1 MTGNGTT
8 FVQQISSDFVNSLE
22 TFSVR
27 KNFVPGAVLY
37 LDGERADQLFLISSG
52 QIKLTKNTNDG
63 KELTL
68 QVFGAGELVG
78 VSGLFEQELTYT
90 STGTMLM
97 EGEIWIIPRQALE
110 KMLIKNGQFC
120 VDFLRWMG
128 LMNRR
133 MQSKFRDLL
142 LNGKIGALYSTLI
155 RMSNTYGKP
164 HPKGILIDLSL
175 TNRDLAQFIGLTRE
189 SVNRMLSDLKKQDT
203 IDLLPQGHILIKDLT
218 YLKEAIYCDDCPPDI
233 CQM

>member
-1 MTGNGTT
+1 MNGNSAT
-8 FVQQISSDFVNSLE
+8 FAEQITPDFVKSLE
-22 TFSVR
+22 TLAIK
-27 KNFVPGAVLY
+27 KNFDPGAVLFF
-37 LDGERADQLFLISSG
+37 DGEQANQLFLISTG
-52 QIKLTKNTNDG
+52 QIKMTKTTNDG

-78 VSGLFEQELTYT
+78 VSGLFETELTYT

-97 EGEIWIIPRQALE
+97 ASEVWIIPRQALE

-120 VDFLRWMG
+120 VEFLRWMG

-164 HPKGILIDLSL
+164 HPDGILIDLSL

-189 SVNRMLSDLKKQDT
+189 SVNRMLSDLKKQDV
-203 IDLLPQGHILIKDLT
+203 IDLLPHGHILIKDIA
-218 YLKEAIYCDDCPPDI
+218 YIKAAIFCDDCPPDI
-233 CQM
+233 CQI